1 MGRRRLCTLVSNS
14 DTLGWTRANEIT
26 RPWVWDQ
33 LEKQG
38 YAVVESFL
46 KRDACK
52 QLRSTIDQ
60 LRCDRLVPN
69 ATHFVAGDGSR
80 ELLVKSQIFE
90 TETHVKGILE
100 QAPCLSLLHNDT
112 SLRERI
118 NQGMPTLNLQSHSVK
133 LQYNAGKGGC
143 FPMHFD
149 SEPTV
154 DARVMT
160 AIIYLNEGWV
170 PSSGGQLRLYPF
182 PNDPIDVEP
191 TAGKLVLFSSRN
203 MLHRVLPSSR
213 ERYCIT
219 LWLSKAARE
228 NQIGKPLRPPLKEG
242 SALNPVLENLEFRRL
257 LAKAVYAQE
266 WADSL
271 VESHPDNE
279 GRQLALQKHWK
290 DVNIIKFVFRHILP
304 RLEELKRSKGKGLV
318 WFS

>member
-1 MGRRRLCTLVSNS
+1 MVRRRLCTLVSNS
-14 DTLGWTRANEIT
+14 DTLGWTRASEIIG
-26 RPWVWDQ
+26 PWVWDQ

-52 QLRSTIDQ
+52 QLRSAIDQ

-69 ATHFVAGDGSR
+69 ATHFVAVDGSR

-100 QAPCLSLLHNDT
+100 QAPCLSLLHNDA
-112 SLRERI
+112 SLRERL

-154 DARVMT
+154 DARVLT
-160 AIIYLNEGWV
+160 AILYLNEEWV
-170 PSSGGQLRLYPF
+170 PSNGGQLRLYPF

-191 TAGKLVLFSSRN
+191 TIGKLVLFSSRN

-219 LWLSKAARE
+219 LWLSEAAHGQR
-228 NQIGKPLRPPLKEG
+228 NGKPRHPSLKEG

-290 DVNIIKFVFRHILP
+290 DVNIIKYVFRHILP
-304 RLEELKRSKGKGLV
+304 RLEDSKSSSEKRFV
-318 WFS
+318 WF